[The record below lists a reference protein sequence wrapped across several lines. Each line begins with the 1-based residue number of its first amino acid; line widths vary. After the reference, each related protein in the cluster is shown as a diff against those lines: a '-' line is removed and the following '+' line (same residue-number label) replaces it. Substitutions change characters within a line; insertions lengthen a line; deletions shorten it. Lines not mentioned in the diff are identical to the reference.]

1 MSQNKRWSKEEE
13 QVLLDCVRECNN
25 VTIGLEK
32 ASKILSRSFK
42 ACQSR
47 YNRIYENKKIK
58 TTGKNRIY
66 TRWNEEKDRYLLDYI
81 GKHPNNIG
89 LAFEHVANKY
99 NTSFRAVESRYYQIR
114 NNHSAVFTIIGK
126 KTHSP
131 NVKNIAYDSPVKAAK
146 HSLWSKVKKLFNIK

>member
-1 MSQNKRWSKEEE
+1 MSQNKKWSKDEE
-13 QVLLDCVRECNN
+13 QVLLDCIRECDNI
-25 VTIGLEK
+25 TIGLEK
-32 ASKILSRSFK
+32 ASKTLSRSFK

-47 YNRIYENKKIK
+47 YSRIYKNKKIK

-81 GKHPNNIG
+81 GKHPNNIC

-99 NTSFRAVESRYYQIR
+99 NASFRAVEHRYYQIK

-131 NVKNIAYDSPVKAAK
+131 NIKNIAYDSPVKATK
-146 HSLWSKVKKLFNIK
+146 HSLWSKIKKLFNIK